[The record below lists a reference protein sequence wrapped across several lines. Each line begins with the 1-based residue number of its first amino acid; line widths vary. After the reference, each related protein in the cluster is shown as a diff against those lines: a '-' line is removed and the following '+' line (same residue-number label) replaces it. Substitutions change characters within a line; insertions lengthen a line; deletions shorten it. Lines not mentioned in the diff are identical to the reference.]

1 MPLNMNSERPSVPRE
16 KWRRTLASAHKGRN
30 ALAKAR
36 FAASGCPSGHQG
48 EAQGGGQHLEREQ
61 EHGGAVEG
69 GEALAPR
76 VAWRQRRDAAAR
88 CVSFSTS
95 VVRLSLRILAAWFLL
110 PPERSSASSTRR
122 SSRSARAA

>member
-36 FAASGCPSGHQG
+36 FAASGCPSGYQG

-88 CVSFSTS
+88 CAPCSPRHRVGCDREDLQERAS
-95 VVRLSLRILAAWFLL
+95 AAC
-110 PPERSSASSTRR
+110 RGR
-122 SSRSARAA
+122 RSARAATEGERD